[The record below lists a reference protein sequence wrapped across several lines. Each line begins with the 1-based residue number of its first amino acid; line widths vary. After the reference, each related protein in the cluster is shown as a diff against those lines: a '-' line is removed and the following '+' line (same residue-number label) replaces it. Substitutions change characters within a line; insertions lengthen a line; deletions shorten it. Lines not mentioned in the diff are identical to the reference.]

1 MLDHSHYFMEGL
13 VQVYFFTIPN
23 PILFS
28 HIDTQSNVCALCFL
42 RYGYNL
48 IKMQWSRVGYVN
60 AIVLWRLFVYNAV
73 VCLLHAIL
81 CVPNSLFL
89 NACYSECIHPI
100 LFI

>member
-1 MLDHSHYFMEGL
+1 MEGL
-13 VQVYFFTIPN
+13 VQVYFFTIPD

-28 HIDTQSNVCALCFL
+28 HIDTQSNVCAWCFL
-42 RYGYNL
+42 RYGYSL
-48 IKMQWSRVGYVN
+48 IKMQWCPVGYVN
-60 AIVLWRLFVYNAV
+60 GIVLWRLFVYN
-73 VCLLHAIL
+73 AIL

>member
-1 MLDHSHYFMEGL
+1 MEGL
-13 VQVYFFTIPN
+13 AQVYFFPIPD

-28 HIDTQSNVCALCFL
+28 HIDTQSNVRALHFL
-42 RYGYNL
+42 RYGHNL
-48 IKMQWSRVGYVN
+48 IKTQWSPVGYVN
-60 AIVLWRLFVYNAV
+60 GIVLWRLFVYNAA

-89 NACYSECIHPI
+89 NACYSECIHPT